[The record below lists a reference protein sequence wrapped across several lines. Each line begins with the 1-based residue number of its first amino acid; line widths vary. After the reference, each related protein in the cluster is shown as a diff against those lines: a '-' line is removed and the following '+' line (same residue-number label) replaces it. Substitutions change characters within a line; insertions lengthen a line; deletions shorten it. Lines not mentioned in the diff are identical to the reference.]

1 MQGWKRVCAC
11 LMTAVMLFNAC
22 PVAAMASVLDRSPG
36 ENREILSQ
44 LERIAGSEDEAERYY
59 ALLQQYGLL
68 DQDGHTVDEWSI
80 ELDGEQVDLAK
91 IREVLGGNY
100 DASKTVTVDGTQ
112 VTLGDLDTMLQ
123 IEDYIAYLRETYFSD
138 GEWTQEQI
146 DALNSLRAQINESGI
161 QMTGSDQAV
170 SFPSGVDHSAL
181 ITVDAP
187 KSAAIN
193 NDYTVTLRLASA
205 QSVPVKID
213 WAAHA
218 GSVGVTGETSGTLVI
233 EAGKTEGA
241 VTVHVGDKTGSY
253 LSGDGA
259 FVISFFNARNAS
271 LSNESKSVA
280 TVNHTVRVKCS
291 ESTVYRTDAKA
302 TGSKDEMWGYTNS
315 RDSSKDEGSFGSNS
329 YNEVDAYSGTSL
341 SDKPLFETTAKVSQ
355 KLANGDYKGKF
366 SGEFK
371 FTAKPFKHTE
381 LEKVWSNEGYY
392 NIFLNGKSIFPKAVD
407 LDRQVVDITQSISW
421 TEKREADLVDLSSE
435 GTYDLAM
442 RMYIPWKGCPTP
454 DKKGTHKERRSPK
467 VEANMTISLWE
478 TTESATAELVKA
490 SGEYVPGQVV
500 PLVVDFSYPMQIS
513 KDMTLSLNGGKTKLH
528 PVEEGAISTR
538 ATFLYQVSSEDGASL
553 AFTETEDLAA
563 LKLSGKGAN
572 NLDVAVTSPAKDNV
586 DAALKDVKLL
596 TPDRRDAVTGIS
608 ASISNPLVS
617 PKMNVAVSLSA
628 NEKLTGWL
636 LSEMNGNAD
645 QDAGIMTS
653 TSLSVSIDGSTKV
666 PLTAPIEGDFTQLS
680 ASIPLD
686 LNTTGASKSY
696 TAELYL
702 NDNVVLGR
710 YASVSLDPA
719 VFVEQDDLSVSTK
732 VLAKDGN
739 DYVYADDT
747 KTIYL
752 QDEPTVSASYALKEG
767 KEYSFAGDDQFEWK
781 SDDPS
786 IANIDNKG
794 KITPTGKAGS
804 VSFTVTAKN
813 GGVDGRQVTA
823 TTEALA
829 FGVGLTPF
837 LSIPNKSLVSS
848 AAQDAVVYWTS
859 NLCDKN
865 GDTETEF
872 TVTVTREGA
881 KEAAWT
887 STVKGTA
894 NNPVASVTIPGDVL
908 AYDYGSDAKNTF
920 TVQVSSAFESK
931 EYKDTATI
939 ALTPRPA
946 TVKLNKL
953 PAYYITDAA
962 GTVNISWQIEN
973 FDRYSN
979 SSAKTKDGAESEL
992 FEFQILKDG
1001 QAGPVATVRDPGS
1014 SQGEG
1019 GGSYAGSFA
1028 LSDIGVNANPTD
1040 PTSYRDVYTVTARA
1054 KNGSDST
1061 WSYDSFVLYV
1071 YDADALQIMVDGE
1084 VADGTLVMS
1093 NREAFSKMSQEDILK
1108 LKRDIHLKNVISA
1121 NYGEYAWAEVADQIS
1136 WALSSKDAATL
1147 NYQQGTL
1154 YEDIDNFSYTSYRP
1168 TEDFVL
1174 SGLADGDTQLTA
1186 THALTGM
1193 SDSLPVKVET
1203 MRDRLYLFQCYPQ
1216 AETKLTFKKYTDAE
1230 KTKTEDVTIKSDAT
1244 GAAAYYAEFGIA
1256 SNVWCEST
1264 GADGHTYLGTFY
1276 LSDLETGERD
1286 STQMELYPCN
1296 NLELRR
1302 AAYAY
1307 LYIKNPDGTPYTGDI
1322 VFRGGVYVND
1332 EYRADALFQLGGNAD
1347 GRAVNTPGNQDT
1359 TVALGKDGKLEVTMD
1374 QTQWGLDGGAVGA
1387 DDKVRYVFQIE
1398 RADNTEYLPIIQVVD
1413 AGVSEEAW
1421 VSSGEAIAAFRDND
1435 SKGKHPFI
1443 ASQVG
1448 NYSNYGTLTSLIGTT
1463 GNVGPSDS
1471 CPEAQITTAV
1481 MWWGDEKP
1489 KDPSKAANKIA
1500 LMTEDSVP
1508 VADGSGEYEIENTSY
1523 EFSDELITQYTV
1535 RLNKQSMEGLLDAG
1549 KAVGLRLDYLADG
1562 ASLSRSE
1569 SLTFSLCNMLG
1580 MGRVEEQQS
1589 VSDMLADLGSFSKTN
1604 ANNPEGMSQ
1613 GDQFVNTLLTLVA
1626 EDSYTTEESGSFSIK
1641 LAPTS
1646 DPTKFM
1652 GFVKVG
1658 VGKMLSDE
1666 AISGVYMNPNKDEYS
1681 SAKPGLSETMLL
1693 AGMKS
1698 PMEYKKEQLEKLDNA
1713 LKSKK
1718 NSDKHFGLG
1727 GYAEALVYFD
1737 QDSAA
1742 WRIRILDGG
1751 FDAGGGMSY
1760 SWNFNTFC
1768 GPIPFTATLTAGGT
1782 AQVSLDMLTVAYM
1795 NKDTGYQGLGN
1806 DYLTQLRLYLYL
1818 RFFAGVGFDYSIVAF
1833 KLGVYGQ
1840 VNFDN
1845 SFHWLNRPY
1854 IEAGEQN
1861 TVDGGT
1867 DDVLD
1872 GQSFKINGQVG
1883 LEFVMK
1889 LLFINYD
1896 KILYSYNFQA
1906 LDEKTG
1912 EWNTIQSNWAANS
1925 AALKDAV
1932 GDLVANGSASLLDAG
1947 GGMQMLS
1954 LNLAPTL
1961 EDRSYLEDEAAG
1973 AREWGEGFKLFALD
1987 ENNGLANLESNT
1999 YPYANPVVT
2008 QDGELVAYLTDSGSA
2023 DVADTRVAY
2032 ATKRG
2037 DSYTKG
2043 GTLPNPNS
2051 SKDAD
2056 DESGYGDGQLSLAGT
2071 GDFAVAAWSRKMKE
2085 TDRDKDPETGDVV
2098 LTDDDQM
2105 MMLNSAEAFASVW
2118 TGGGWAT
2125 TRLSNNGG
2133 ADLAPVV
2140 ATNGKSGDEARAIVA
2155 WRSVASSG
2163 EADSQSD
2170 YTLNPANFDM
2180 KDMIVYRVYKDG
2192 TWGEEQTLYNGTSG
2206 AVKSLSAHMLAD
2218 GTAAISY
2225 SLDKDG
2231 ADTTSTDREIAY
2243 AVISANG
2250 DADGGVRMVEATN
2263 DSYLDENPQ
2272 LTSVTFPGDTGE
2284 RFVLGWYSE
2293 RSADVVST
2301 ADATASQ
2308 ELEPDIRLIDFDA
2321 TGAAGQM
2328 LPDSLVKVSSSYG
2341 VSVTSTFRFAKG
2353 SESIDDLMI
2362 LWAERAETD
2371 AGSADD
2377 ETAGTAGATASV
2389 TGANTYDV
2397 LKAAKFYRDDDEV
2410 RLTGA
2415 LDVAQMDQGTLIDHF
2430 DAYTES
2436 GESAGVRAVILA
2448 TQYGKDGKT
2457 QTRVARTVGGDV
2469 VSFETPARTSAM
2481 YTASAVF
2488 ENAID
2493 VPAVVPDYETVHVG
2507 STTQLRFHIDN
2518 EGIRPIK
2525 SVTIRVGD
2533 SETTFDELSLMPGE
2547 GTDLTAEYAVGD
2559 TVEDPAY
2566 TVTATFDDGGE
2577 QGLFSGIARMLGA
2590 DPNTVSV
2597 EGAVLL
2603 DRPDLQVAS
2612 AQITREEGGER
2623 DIVVKLVNTSDAT
2636 LSGHDG
2642 RSVRLGFYTDATCE
2656 TPLKSIGED
2665 GYVTIDGDDLAMID
2679 DGGYAVRFTF
2689 DVNAYLKERDL
2700 TEIPETG
2707 IEVYVRADV
2716 METDDGKQIV
2726 YAEPDLWNNQTNV
2739 VVDNLRAR
2747 TGKDV
2752 SLSYDLSSTDD
2763 GASVTVDMRNN
2774 NLAKTETGNLVVTL
2788 LNARGEIVG
2797 QQQTYKPDDD
2807 SGFITLAGEGA
2818 FQQSFSFKGV
2828 GDAVRAEVT
2837 YSNAV
2842 LDVNNA
2848 DLELVQVQGVSL
2860 GYADGGEAPEGEEP
2874 IEIAGTYSGS
2884 ASDLSE
2890 SLVTIHAANPKA
2902 TIEIDGTTYTGTA
2915 AFTHYFSSGDNRI
2928 EIKVTSQDGTAT
2940 KTYVLLIHNDVAYVS
2955 PSYEV
2960 TVDKD
2965 ASHGT
2970 VKVQPAWAQGG
2981 QKVTITATPDEGYTV
2996 GSVEV
3001 TDKDGAALE
3010 VVDNGDGTWTFTMP
3024 YGKVSVRV
3032 VFTCDG
3038 GELCPSRDYVDV
3050 PVGAWYHD
3058 VIDWAVKEGVLNGY
3072 DDGSGRMGP
3081 DDTVTRAQVGAILSN
3096 LEGAKAGDLSVLDD
3110 FVDVDKSA
3118 WYAGS
3123 LAWAVTEGLLSGYD
3137 DGSHRMDPN
3146 GALTREQAAAVLM
3159 RWSER
3164 AGDDVSLRGNLSSFP
3179 DVDSVSPWA
3188 KDCLAWAVGSD
3199 VLHGVSQPDG
3209 SRLLDPQ
3216 GLCTRAQM
3224 AALMMNRQLAQ
3235 SSEER

>member
-1 MQGWKRVCAC
+1 MVKGWKRVCAC
-11 LMTAVMLFNAC
+11 VMTAVLLVNAC
-22 PVAAMASVLDRSPG
+22 PVAALASVLDRSPG
-36 ENREILSQ
+36 ENQAILSQ
-44 LERIAGSEDEAERYY
+44 LESIVGSEDEAERYY

-68 DQDGHTVDEWSI
+68 DQDGRAVDEWSI

-91 IREVLGGNY
+91 IREMLGGDY
-100 DASKTVTVDGTQ
+100 DASKTVTVDGTP

-161 QMTGSDQAV
+161 QMMGSGEAA

-187 KSAAIN
+187 ETAAIN
-193 NDYTVTLRLASA
+193 SDYTVTLRLASA
-205 QSVPVKID
+205 QSVPVKVD

-218 GSVGVTGETSGTLVI
+218 GSVGVTGDASGTVVI
-233 EAGKTEGA
+233 EAGQTEGTA
-241 VTVHVGDKTGSY
+241 TVRVGDKTGAY

-271 LSNESKSVA
+271 LSSENKAAVA
-280 TVNHTVRVKCS
+280 VNHTVRVKCN
-291 ESTVYRTDAKA
+291 EETVYRTDATA
-302 TGSKDEMWGYTNS
+302 TGSREEMWGY
-315 RDSSKDEGSFGSNS
+315 KD
-329 YNEVDAYSGTSL
+329 DAYSQYNEGTFGKDSYDIVD
-341 SDKPLFETTAKVSQ
+341 SFSNMSPDYTPFMSATATVDQ
-355 KLANGDYKGKF
+355 ELAEGNYAGKF
-366 SGEFK
+366 RGELT
-371 FTAKPFKHTE
+371 FTASPFKYKDMTYHSS
-381 LEKVWSNEGYY
+381 KGYY
-392 NIFLNGKSIFPKAVD
+392 EIYLNGETLSNSAYLEQDVTK
-407 LDRQVVDITQSISW
+407 ITESLTW
-421 TEKREADLVDLSSE
+421 TETREEAIENLSKE
-435 GTYDLAM
+435 GAYPFAM
-442 RMYIPWKGCPTP
+442 YFYIPWIGAEGSNK
-454 DKKGTHKERRSPK
+454 HEIRAPK
-467 VEANMTISLWE
+467 VEAKMTISLWE

-500 PLVVDFSYPMQIS
+500 PLVAEFSYPMQIS

-563 LKLSGKGAN
+563 LEFSGKGAN
-572 NLDVAVTSPAKDNV
+572 NLDVKVASPAKDNV

-596 TPDRRDAVTGIS
+596 TPDRRDAVTGVS
-608 ASISNPLVS
+608 ASISNPLVD
-617 PKMNVAVSLSA
+617 PELNVTVSLSS
-628 NEKLTGWL
+628 NEKLTSWL
-636 LSEMNGNAD
+636 LSEMNDNAD

-666 PLTAPIEGDFTQLS
+666 PLTAPIEGEFTQLS

-686 LNTTGASKSY
+686 LNTTGAAKSY

-702 NDNVVLGR
+702 NDEVMLGR
-710 YASVSLDPA
+710 YASASLDPA

-732 VLAKDGN
+732 VLAKDGGE
-739 DYVYADDT
+739 YKYADDT

-752 QDEPTVSASYALKEG
+752 QDEPTVSASYALSEG
-767 KEYSFAGDDQFEWK
+767 KNYSFAGADQFTWE
-781 SDDPS
+781 SSDPS
-786 IANIDNKG
+786 IANIDAQG
-794 KITPTGKAGS
+794 RITPTGKAGS
-804 VSFTVTAKN
+804 VSFTVTASN
-813 GGVDGRQVTA
+813 GGVEGRQVTA
-823 TTEALA
+823 TTEALN

-837 LSIPNKSLVSS
+837 LSIPNNSLVFS
-848 AAQDAVVYWTS
+848 AAQDAMVYWTS

-865 GDTETEF
+865 GDTQTEF
-872 TVTVTREGA
+872 KVTVTRDGA
-881 KEAAWT
+881 KEPAWT
-887 STVKGTA
+887 STVTGTGKTPA
-894 NNPVASVTIPGDVL
+894 ASVTIPGDVL
-908 AYDYGSDAKNTF
+908 AYDYSSGANNTF
-920 TVQVSSAFESK
+920 TVEVSSTFEGK
-931 EYKDTATI
+931 EYKDAATI

-946 TVKLNKL
+946 TVKFNKL

-962 GTVNISWQIEN
+962 GAVNISWQIEN

-979 SSAKTKDGAESEL
+979 SSAKAKDGAESEL

-1001 QAGPVATVRDPGS
+1001 QTDPVATVKDPGA

-1028 LSDIGVNANPTD
+1028 LDNINVEANPTD
-1040 PTSYRDVYTVTARA
+1040 PTSYRDVYTVTVQA

-1071 YDADALQIMVDGE
+1071 YDADALQIMVDGQ

-1093 NREAFSKMSQEDILK
+1093 NREAFSKMSQEDILD

-1136 WALSSKDAATL
+1136 WALSTKDAATL

-1230 KTKTEDVTIKSDAT
+1230 KTKTEDVTIKSDVT

-1256 SNVWCEST
+1256 SNVWCESIGT
-1264 GADGHTYLGTFY
+1264 DGHTYLGTFY

-1307 LYIKNPDGTPYTGDI
+1307 LYLKNPDGTPYTGEI

-1332 EYRADALFQLGGNAD
+1332 EYREDALFQLGASAS

-1359 TVALGKDGKLEVTMD
+1359 RVSLGKDGKLEVTMD
-1374 QTQWGLDGGAVGA
+1374 QTQWNLDGGAVGA

-1398 RADNTEYLPIIQVVD
+1398 RADGTDYLPIIQVVD

-1421 VSSGEAIAAFRDND
+1421 VSSGEAIATFRDND
-1435 SKGKHPFI
+1435 SKDEHPFI

-1448 NYSNYGTLTSLIGTT
+1448 NYSNYGTLTSLIGAT

-1471 CPEAQITTAV
+1471 CPEAYITTAV
-1481 MWWGDEKP
+1481 MWWGDKKP
-1489 KDPSKAANKIA
+1489 EDPSKAANKIA

-1508 VADGSGEYEIENTSY
+1508 VADGSGEFEIENTSY

-1535 RLNKQSMEGLLDAG
+1535 RLDKQTMEGLLDAG

-1562 ASLSRSE
+1562 TSLSRSE
-1569 SLTFSLCNMLG
+1569 SLSFSLCNMLG
-1580 MGRVEEQQS
+1580 MGRVEEQKS
-1589 VSDMLADLGSFSKTN
+1589 VSDLIANLGSFTQTN
-1604 ANNPEGMSQ
+1604 ATNPEGMSQ

-1658 VGKMLSDE
+1658 AGKMLSGE

-1681 SAKPGLSETMLL
+1681 SVKPGLSETMLL

-1872 GQSFKINGQVG
+1872 GQNFKINGQVG
-1883 LEFVMK
+1883 LEFIMK

-1896 KILYSYNFQA
+1896 KILYSYNFEL
-1906 LDEKTG
+1906 LDETTG
-1912 EWNTIQSNWAANS
+1912 DWNTIQSNWAANS

-2008 QDGELVAYLTDSGSA
+2008 QDGELVAYLTDSGST
-2023 DVADTRVAY
+2023 DVADTHVAY
-2032 ATKRG
+2032 ATKSG

-2043 GTLPNPNS
+2043 SVLPDPASGDGS
-2051 SKDAD
+2051 SD

-2071 GDFAVAAWSRKMKE
+2071 GDFAVAAWSRQMKE
-2085 TDRDKDPETGDVV
+2085 VDRDPDPETGEVV

-2105 MMLNSAEAFASVW
+2105 MMLNSSEAFASVW
-2118 TGGGWAT
+2118 TGRDWAT

-2140 ATNGKSGDEARAIVA
+2140 ATNGKSGSDARAIVA

-2163 EADSQSD
+2163 AADPQSE
-2170 YTLNPANFDM
+2170 YASNPANFDM
-2180 KDMIVYRVYKDG
+2180 ENMIVYRVYKDG
-2192 TWGEEQTLYNGTSG
+2192 TWSEEQTLYNGTSG
-2206 AVKSLSAHMLAD
+2206 AVKGISAHMLAD

-2231 ADTTSTDREIAY
+2231 SETTSTDREVAY
-2243 AVISANG
+2243 AVISADG
-2250 DADGGVRMVEATN
+2250 DADGGARMVEATN
-2263 DSYLDENPQ
+2263 DDYLDENPQ
-2272 LTSVTFPGDTGE
+2272 LTSVTFPGDAGE

-2293 RSADVVST
+2293 RPADVAST

-2328 LPDSLVKVSSSYG
+2328 LPDSLAKVSSSYG

-2362 LWAERAETD
+2362 LWAERAETA
-2371 AGSADD
+2371 AGAADD
-2377 ETAGTAGATASV
+2377 ETAGTAGDAASV

-2397 LKAAKFYRDDDEV
+2397 LKAAKFYRDGDEV
-2410 RLTGA
+2410 RFTGA

-2430 DAYTES
+2430 DAYTEP

-2448 TQYGKDGKT
+2448 TQYGKDGAT

-2507 STTQLRFHIDN
+2507 SSTQLRFHIDN
-2518 EGIRPIK
+2518 EGIRPIE
-2525 SVTIRVGD
+2525 SVTIKVGD
-2533 SETTFDELSLMPGE
+2533 SETTFDDLSLMPGE
-2547 GTDLTAEYAVGD
+2547 GTDLTADYAVGD

-2566 TVTATFDDGGE
+2566 TVSATFDDGGE

-2597 EGAVLL
+2597 EGTVYL

-2612 AQITREEGGER
+2612 AQITREEEGKR

-2636 LSGHDG
+2636 LAGHEG
-2642 RSVRLGFYTDATCE
+2642 RSVRLGFYTDATCA
-2656 TPLKSIGED
+2656 TPLEGIGEG
-2665 GYVTIDGDDLAMID
+2665 GYVTIDNADDLAMID
-2679 DGGYAVRFTF
+2679 DGGYAKLFTF
-2689 DVNAYLKERDL
+2689 DVNDYLAKRDL
-2700 TEIPETG
+2700 TEIPDTG
-2707 IEVYVRADV
+2707 IEVYVKADV
-2716 METDDGKQIV
+2716 METDEGEQIV
-2726 YAEPDLWNNQTNV
+2726 YAEPDLSNNQANV
-2739 VVDNLRAR
+2739 VVDNLRVR

-2774 NLAKTETGNLVVTL
+2774 NLAKTTTGNLVVTL

-2807 SGFITLAGEGA
+2807 SGFVTLDGEGA
-2818 FQQSFSFKGV
+2818 DQQSFSFKGV
-2828 GDAVRAEVT
+2828 SDAVRAEVT

-2940 KTYVLLIHNDVAYVS
+2940 KTYVLLIHNDVAYVP

-2960 TVDKD
+2960 AVDQD
-2965 ASHGT
+2965 TSHGT

-2981 QKVTITATPDEGYTV
+2981 QKVTITASPDEGYTV

-3050 PVGAWYHD
+3050 PVGTWYHD
-3058 VIDWAVKEGVLNGY
+3058 VIDWAVTEGVLNGY
-3072 DDGSGRMGP
+3072 GDGSGRMGP
-3081 DDTVTRAQVGAILSN
+3081 EDTVTRVQVAAILSN
-3096 LEGAKAGDLSVLDD
+3096 LEGAEAGDLSVLDD
-3110 FVDVDKSA
+3110 FVDVDKGA

-3123 LAWAVTEGLLSGYD
+3123 LAWAVEEGLLSGYG

-3146 GALTREQAAAVLM
+3146 GALTREQASAVLM

-3164 AGDDVSLRGNLSSFP
+3164 AGDDVSLAGDLSSFP

-3199 VLHGVSQPDG
+3199 VLHGVAQPDG

-3224 AALMMNRQLAQ
+3224 AALMMNRQQAK
-3235 SSEER
+3235 EREAI